1 MLKCL
6 NIIKKST
13 APKSIHKFN
22 AIPVRIATV
31 RQIGAKTHQGKNK
44 PKLEEQ
50 QKHRG
55 GAAAMG
61 GGGGTQ
67 SNSTLEL
74 PQCDGSLY
82 DQSVGTGTALVREAN
97 RVSSQSMCKR
107 AKHWFS

>member
-44 PKLEEQ
+44 SKLEEQ

-61 GGGGTQ
+61 GGGCPVKQYTRA
-67 SNSTLEL
+67 
-74 PQCDGSLY
+74 P
-82 DQSVGTGTALVREAN
+82 SV
-97 RVSSQSMCKR
+97 
-107 AKHWFS
+107 